1 MKINNEYSKNGNI
14 EKYLKHFLTIRDLL
28 IFISKVQERLYN
40 EQVEIFGENGY
51 MDDATQNHLSQMKYL
66 EACIKVTF

>member
-51 MDDATQNHLSQMKYL
+51 MDDVTQTHLSQMKYL
-66 EACIKVTF
+66 EACIKVTL